1 MNDLSTV
8 PPVNLGCR
16 FVHRKVH
23 QVSSYF
29 IQNEVAHTYL
39 IMRGDACS
47 SKSVINGYVNKESK
61 QQSVLRVFFW
71 PRNAV
76 TGE

>member
-1 MNDLSTV
+1 MTA
-8 PPVNLGCR
+8 PPVNLGRR
-16 FVHRKVH
+16 FIHRKIN

-29 IQNEVAHTYL
+29 IQNEVAHTCL
-39 IMRGDACS
+39 IMRGEACT
-47 SKSVINGYVNKESK
+47 SKALINGYVNKERK
-61 QQSVLRVFFW
+61 QQSVLRVFLW